1 MDKLKCEQPKFVK
14 NHKTNLYSLWH
25 SKVQKLPKG
34 NQIDTSLTQE
44 LILYHRIIWD
54 LNLKIDLM
62 MPQTNLIKITCGY
75 CKGGSIGSGNSAGKK
90 GCSSGLLYLP
100 T

>member
-1 MDKLKCEQPKFVK
+1 
-14 NHKTNLYSLWH
+14 
-25 SKVQKLPKG
+25 
-34 NQIDTSLTQE
+34 
-44 LILYHRIIWD
+44 
-54 LNLKIDLM
+54 

-100 T
+100 N